1 MEEMEGMS
9 DELQFL
15 EPEKKRESD
24 SKLRLMLLE
33 TLVAIGCTL
42 QGRTLMR
49 SIKVY
54 PIVQKLHL
62 QEKDEICSEEI
73 EKLVNLLMRDETEP

>member
-1 MEEMEGMS
+1 MEEMEGMP

-42 QGRTLMR
+42 EGRKLMR

-62 QEKDEICSEEI
+62 QEKDETCSEEI
-73 EKLVNLLMRDETEP
+73 EKLVNLLMRDEPEP